1 MSVVRFII
9 ISITGALFSPILLAE
24 TGLPIVSVL
33 QDESGATRYSLT
45 LQLLALMTVLTLLPS
60 LLLMM
65 TSFVRIVIVMSLL
78 RQALGTAQ
86 TPPNQVIIGV
96 ALFLTFFYFCLL
108 VSPGVSR
115 CLQESTG
122 VSRSHH
128 ESPGVP
134 KKL

>member
-1 MSVVRFII
+1 MSAGKLII
-9 ISITGALFSPILLAE
+9 FSMVGFLLSPSLLADN
-24 TGLPIVSVL
+24 GLPIVSVL
-33 QDESGATRYSLT
+33 EDENGATRYSLT

-96 ALFLTFFYFCLL
+96 ALFLTFFIIKID
-108 VSPGVSR
+108 V
-115 CLQESTG
+115 
-122 VSRSHH
+122 
-128 ESPGVP
+128 
-134 KKL
+134 